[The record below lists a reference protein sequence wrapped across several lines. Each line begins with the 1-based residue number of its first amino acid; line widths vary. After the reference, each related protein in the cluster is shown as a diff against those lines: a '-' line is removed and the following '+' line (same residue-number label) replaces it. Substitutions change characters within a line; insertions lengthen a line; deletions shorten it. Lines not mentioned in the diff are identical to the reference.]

1 VIAVLGVTS
10 EAVAQSGGDAALAET
25 LFQDGK
31 KLMEA
36 EKYADACPKLAESHK
51 LDPSGG
57 TILVLAV
64 CYEKGGRTA
73 SAWAAYQEALSFAKR
88 DRRDEREQR
97 AKERI
102 SALEPKLS
110 RLTVKVPAPVAALPG
125 LVVTRDGTPL
135 AKAAWG
141 ASVPVDPGEHVVEAM
156 ADGREKATT
165 RVTVGAQSDAK
176 DIEVPMPAEKK
187 GAAAPVASSDATPT
201 REPPPASSRGT
212 IGIVVLAAS
221 AVSLGVGTMFGLR
234 ALSKQSDAN
243 AACPDT
249 KCSDAA
255 AVSANDSARS
265 AAKVADVAVV
275 LGLVGAGVGTYLL
288 LSKPSPESSARRVWL
303 SPTAGPTGG
312 GLAAGGAW

>member
-1 VIAVLGVTS
+1 MLASGDAL
-10 EAVAQSGGDAALAET
+10 AQSGGDAALAET

-36 EKYADACPKLAESHK
+36 EKYVDACPKLAESHK

-88 DRRDEREQR
+88 DHRDEREQR

-102 SALEPKLS
+102 AALEPKLS
-110 RLTVKVPAPVAALPG
+110 RLSVRVPPAVAELPG
-125 LVVTRDGTPL
+125 LLVLRDGTPL

-141 ASVPVDPGEHVVEAM
+141 VSVPVDPGEHVVEAS
-156 ADGREKATT
+156 ADGRDKATV
-165 RVTVGAQSDAK
+165 RVTVAAQSDTK
-176 DIEVPMPAEKK
+176 DLEVPMPAEKK
-187 GAAAPVASSDATPT
+187 GTAAPAGASGAAPSH
-201 REPPPASSRGT
+201 EPASSTRGT
-212 IGIVVLAAS
+212 LGIVVLAAS
-221 AVSLGVGTMFGLR
+221 AVSLGVGTAFGLR

-243 AACPDT
+243 ATCPET
-249 KCSDAA
+249 KCSDSA

-265 AAKVADVAVV
+265 AAKVADVSVV

-288 LSKPSPESSARRVWL
+288 LSKPSPESNARRVWL

-312 GLAAGGAW
+312 GLSAGGAW